1 VERRQHLGGVMTDV
15 PVFFVAIVGLLGLAI
30 GSFLN
35 VVIYRVPRGESITSP
50 GSHCPRCDTAI
61 KARHNVPVLGW
72 LVLRGK
78 CASCRAPIS
87 VRYPAVELGTA
98 VLMMAITV
106 RFGFTAQLPAYLFFA
121 AVAITLALIDVDL
134 RKLPNVLV
142 VPAYVVAILLLAL
155 ASLSSGEWG
164 RLARGAAGL
173 VVFGVVA
180 FGFKVAWPRQLTL
193 GDVQL
198 AGLLGLY
205 LGWLSWAALAVGAAA
220 GVLVGALALTMVPLL
235 RLGLTCGMTASILPA
250 PHRRSTPC
258 RH

>member
-1 VERRQHLGGVMTDV
+1 VEHRQHFGGIMTSV
-15 PVFFVAIVGLLGLAI
+15 PIFFAVLVGMLGLAI

-35 VVIYRVPRGESITSP
+35 VVIYRVPRGESIMSP
-50 GSHCPRCDTAI
+50 GSHCPRCNVAI
-61 KARHNVPVLGW
+61 KSRHNVPVLGW

-78 CASCRAPIS
+78 CAACRAPIS

-98 VLMMAITV
+98 VLMTTITV
-106 RFGFTAQLPAYLFFA
+106 RSGFTAQLPAYLFFA

-142 VPAYVVAILLLAL
+142 VPAYVVAILLLAF
-155 ASLSSGEWG
+155 ASLSSGEWA

-180 FGFKVAWPRQLTL
+180 FGFKVAWPHRFTL
-193 GDVQL
+193 GDIQL

-205 LGWLSWAALAVGAAA
+205 LGWLSWAALVVGAAA
-220 GVLVGALALTMVPLL
+220 GMLVGALALTIPLL
-235 RLGLTCGMTASILPA
+235 RLAFRCGMTASILPA

>member
-1 VERRQHLGGVMTDV
+1 VERRQYLGGVMTNV
-15 PVFFVAIVGLLGLAI
+15 PVFFVAIIGLLGLAI

-35 VVIYRVPRGESITSP
+35 VVIYRVPRGESISSP

-61 KARHNVPVLGW
+61 KSRHNVPVLGW

-78 CASCRAPIS
+78 CAACRAPIS
-87 VRYPAVELGTA
+87 MRYPAVELGTA
-98 VLMMAITV
+98 VFMMAITA

-121 AVAITLALIDVDL
+121 AIAITLALIDVDL

-142 VPAYVVAILLLAL
+142 VPAYVVAILLLAG

-164 RLARGAAGL
+164 RLGRGAAGL
-173 VVFGVVA
+173 AEFGVVA
-180 FGFKVAWPRQLTL
+180 FAFKVAWPHRFTL
-193 GDVQL
+193 GDIQL

-205 LGWLSWAALAVGAAA
+205 LSWLSWAALVVGAAA
-220 GVLVGALALTMVPLL
+220 GMFFGALALTIP
-235 RLGLTCGMTASILPA
+235 RLHVFLGCDMTASILPA